1 METLRIG
8 KRGTIVIPASLRAH
22 LSLKEGDIV
31 ITELHEDG
39 LFLKPTVT
47 LPVETYSRERQAEFL
62 LSNAI
67 SKKDYQIA
75 KKAVEKMGLKPETI
89 QHYSPY
95 DEKS

>member
-8 KRGTIVIPASLRAH
+8 KRGTVVIPAALRAH

-39 LFLKPTVT
+39 LFLKPAVT

-62 LSNAI
+62 LSNAV
-67 SKKDYQIA
+67 SKQDYQAARKI
-75 KKAVEKMGLKPETI
+75 VEKMGVKPESI

-95 DEKS
+95 HEKT